1 MPRGIQNSS
10 KRDFIKKGK
19 IHQAQKGTRASRQ
32 EKSLENASKG
42 PKSIKLR
49 KTRREKCPQNFI
61 QSREKKRKEKKVHQT
76 ENPKGQSRQKL
87 GPKKEK
93 RKKKKKARQAENP
106 KGRSRQKLGLKKR
119 REKGKILAN

>member
-19 IHQAQKGTRASRQ
+19 IHQAQKGTSASRQ

-61 QSREKKRKEKKVHQT
+61 QSREKKKKKKRKFTRLKTQ
-76 ENPKGQSRQKL
+76 KGSL
-87 GPKKEK
+87 GKSQGQKKEK
-93 RKKKKKARQAENP
+93 RKKKKKKKESP
-106 KGRSRQKLGLKKR
+106 LGLKPKR
-119 REKGKILAN
+119 AVQAKVRVKEKKRKG

>member
-19 IHQAQKGTRASRQ
+19 IHQAQKGTSASRQ

-61 QSREKKRKEKKVHQT
+61 QSREKKEKEKKVHQT

-87 GPKKEK
+87 GPKK
-93 RKKKKKARQAENP
+93 RKKKKEKKKKESP
-106 KGRSRQKLGLKKR
+106 LG
-119 REKGKILAN
+119 

>member
-19 IHQAQKGTRASRQ
+19 IHQAQKGTSASRQ

-87 GPKKEK
+87 GPKKKEK
-93 RKKKKKARQAENP
+93 EKKIEACQAENP
-106 KGRSRQKLGLKKR
+106 KGRSRQKLGPKKKKKR
-119 REKGKILAN
+119 SPLG